1 MNTKKLIAV
10 LIMIASFSLSATA
23 QSKTSKVTFEVD
35 GVCKMCKA
43 RIEKAAALTK
53 GVKYAVWNV
62 DTSEL
67 YCIYNTKKTNLK
79 KIKQAIADAGH
90 DTKEIKA
97 TDKVYNGLEECCKYR
112 TVEKHL

>member
-1 MNTKKLIAV
+1 MNKKIIVVLILIAT
-10 LIMIASFSLSATA
+10 FSLSATA
-23 QSKTSKVTFEVD
+23 QSKTSKATFEVD
-35 GVCKMCKA
+35 GVCAMCKA
-43 RIEKAAALTK
+43 RIEKAAVLTK

-67 YCIYNTKKTNLK
+67 YCVFNNKKTNLN

-97 TDKVYNGLEECCKYR
+97 TDEAYNGLEKCCRYR
-112 TVEKHL
+112 TLEKH